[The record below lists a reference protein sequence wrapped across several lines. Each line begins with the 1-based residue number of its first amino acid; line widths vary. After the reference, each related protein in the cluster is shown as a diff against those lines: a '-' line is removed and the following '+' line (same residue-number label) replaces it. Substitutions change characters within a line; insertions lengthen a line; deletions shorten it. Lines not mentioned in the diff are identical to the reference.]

1 MLTRG
6 RLAPLV
12 AELLGTAMWV
22 MVALVMS
29 ETTAVAYFIAT
40 SVAVALGLSYMFFN
54 TVSGAH
60 FNPAITFG
68 LWTARRVGSVKA
80 VTYIAAQLVGALG
93 AWKLYEYFTNHS
105 IAAKNGNFNG
115 RVLLAEAVGTM
126 ILAMG
131 FSAALYKTFDTLQA
145 ALTIGGALFVGILV
159 AATAST
165 GILNPA
171 VALGLESFS
180 PAYILGPLV
189 GGLVGVNLYNYL
201 FVPATLRTVKT
212 TKVLS
217 TKKR

>member
-6 RLAPLV
+6 KLAPLV
-12 AELLGTAMWV
+12 AELLGTAMWA

-29 ETTAVAYFIAT
+29 QTTAVAYFIAT
-40 SVAVALGLSYMFFN
+40 SVAVALGLSYMFFS

-68 LWTARRVGSVKA
+68 LWTARRVTSIRA
-80 VTYIAAQLVGALG
+80 ASYIVAQLVGAVG
-93 AWKLYEYFTNHS
+93 AWKLFEYFTNQS
-105 IAAKNGNFNG
+105 LAGKNGNFNG
-115 RVLLAEAVGTM
+115 KVLLAEAVGTM

-171 VALGLESFS
+171 VALGLESFT

-201 FVPATLRTVKT
+201 FVPAPQRTVKT
-212 TKVLS
+212 TRVLS
-217 TKKR
+217 TKKK